1 MKLSIPGFPVD
12 EIENIIFDFGGVIMD
27 INIGRTLVAFNNLKI
42 EGLDSDDIISG
53 HKKFLLDLELG
64 LITPSQFIDAI
75 HTEYPG
81 AKNVNE
87 KEIWDAWNALLQ
99 PYDRG
104 RIEMLE
110 KINQSYRTYLLSN
123 TNFPHRVKFKEMY
136 RKQFGE
142 NFDDLFIQ
150 CFYSDEMHLRKPDQ
164 EIYKQ
169 VMDSIRLNPRKTL
182 FIDDNEANITGARKF
197 GLHTYHLTG
206 GERITDLFVPR
217 SE

>member
-1 MKLSIPGFPVD
+1 MKLNIAEFSNT

-42 EGLDSDDIISG
+42 EGLQSDDIISG

-64 LITPSQFIDAI
+64 LITPTQFIDAI
-75 HTEYPG
+75 HEEYPD

-99 PYDRG
+99 PYDRE
-104 RIEMLE
+104 RIEMME
-110 KINQSYRTYLLSN
+110 KIKDQYRTYLLSN

-150 CFYSDEMHLRKPDQ
+150 CFYSDEMHLRKPDYN
-164 EIYKQ
+164 IYKE
-169 VMDSIRLNPRKTL
+169 VMDDIRVNPEKTL
-182 FIDDNEANITGARKF
+182 FIDDNEANITGARAY
-197 GLHTYHLTG
+197 GLLAYHLGG
-206 GERITDLFVPR
+206 GERITDLFVPC
-217 SE
+217 E